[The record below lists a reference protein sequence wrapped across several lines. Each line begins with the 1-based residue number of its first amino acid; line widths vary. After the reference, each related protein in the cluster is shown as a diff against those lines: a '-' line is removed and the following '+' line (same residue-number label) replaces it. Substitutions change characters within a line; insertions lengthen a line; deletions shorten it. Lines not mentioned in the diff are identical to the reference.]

1 MEGFKAL
8 KGMNGPQRFNI
19 HRCGD
24 SRRLPSSHTC
34 FNQLDLPEY
43 SSEQQ
48 LHKSLLAAIREGFE
62 GFGKSYVLQ
71 KTPFCCQNATKHF
84 QCVLFSFQVCT
95 VLLIAWPS

>member
-8 KGMNGPQRFNI
+8 RGMNGPQRFNI

-43 SSEQQ
+43 ATEQQ

-62 GFGKSYVLQ
+62 GFGKICWKSDL
-71 KTPFCCQNATKHF
+71 FCERDSRVSITS
-84 QCVLFSFQVCT
+84 L
-95 VLLIAWPS
+95 